1 MLCLRQGLLYS
12 VLLVA
17 LAGCASYSLPVPQAV
32 FNGQAPRQ
40 VLVTEIKPNTKEAQI
55 WQVVVQ
61 QQGDSLRWLRFN
73 LLGAPD
79 ARQILQNGQW
89 RNDGFIPPNQ
99 EARELFAALLFAWTS
114 PVDLP
119 LAYPYPPYHW
129 QIFNDKWVLK
139 DNSRLRWTVIWQ
151 DGLNQPDL
159 FSIEDHR
166 IGVIWQVRSL

>member
-1 MLCLRQGLLYS
+1 MYLKQSLLYS
-12 VLLVA
+12 LLLL

-40 VLVTEIKPNTKEAQI
+40 VLVTEIKPNTKEARI

-61 QQGDSLRWLRFN
+61 QQEGSLRWLRFN

-79 ARQILQNGQW
+79 ARQILEKGQW

-99 EARELFAALLFAWTS
+99 EARELFAALLFAWTH
-114 PVDLP
+114 PADL
-119 LAYPYPPYHW
+119 LQAYPYPPYRW
-129 QIFNDKWVLK
+129 QAFKDKWELK
-139 DNSRLRWTVIWQ
+139 EHSRVRWTVIWA

-159 FSIEDHR
+159 FSIEDHKS
-166 IGVIWQVRSL
+166 GVIWQVRPL